1 MRNSRT
7 WMMVLLVA
15 AVLIFSAT
23 LLFSAAEEDKLI
35 GTDAEDFTLP
45 KLFGNEKVTL
55 SDYEGEKPVVI
66 DFFEIWC
73 GPCRKNL
80 PLLEEFYTNHDEE
93 VEVFIITMAKDSDVL
108 EEFFSDEEN
117 EISFDVLH
125 DKKAET
131 RDDYPHQFIPYM
143 VIIDAD
149 GVIIDTHVG
158 YDPDLVE
165 YLEDVLEL
173 E

>member
-1 MRNSRT
+1 
-7 WMMVLLVA
+7 MVLFA
-15 AVLIFSAT
+15 AVVLIFSAS
-23 LLFSAAEEDKLI
+23 LLFAAGDEEDKLI
-35 GTDAEDFTLP
+35 GTEAKDFTLP

-80 PLLEEFYTNHDEE
+80 PLLEEFYTKHDEE
-93 VEVFIITMAKDSDVL
+93 VKVFTITMAKDRDVL
-108 EEFFSDEEN
+108 EEFFGDEEN

-131 RDDYPHQFIPYM
+131 RDDYPHQFIPFM

-149 GVIIDTHVG
+149 GVIIDTHIG

-165 YLEDVLEL
+165 YLEDVLGL